1 MNLPA
6 KSSFPRT
13 FLLINIFLLF
23 AAFPIFAKDYTQKI
37 FLWDGVPK
45 METQKRDTILYYVP
59 PKEEIAVSRHGND
72 TQSECGRN
80 NASGLAQNDSQ
91 SEACRALPAVI
102 ICPGG
107 SYHHLGMPHEGFASA
122 RWFSSH
128 GFAAFVLRYR
138 VAYNCHHYPDQL
150 EDLQMAIVY
159 IREHAGEFNIDKN
172 KIGAIGY
179 SAGGHLVT
187 MAGEF
192 ASTHNELPKLGIETS
207 ESVRPDFVMPIYPVV
222 SMQDDIGHKWSRR
235 SLLGHQW
242 KEPNATK
249 GWSLLNFWGHAY
261 SQALKDEFSMELNV
275 PDDMPPTFILAC
287 EDDPVVIYENS
298 VRLDKALAAK
308 NIPHLFVSYPKGGH
322 GFGMKENSNIIE
334 ETHWNDEKLLP
345 WLKEIGILE

>member
-1 MNLPA
+1 MKAARSFFFLTILTI
-6 KSSFPRT
+6 SS
-13 FLLINIFLLF
+13 INISL
-23 AAFPIFAKDYTQKI
+23 FAKDYERKI
-37 FLWDGVPK
+37 YLWDGVPK
-45 METQKRDTILYYVP
+45 METQKRDTILYYVNQ
-59 PKEEIAVSRHGND
+59 KSVRGF
-72 TQSECGRN
+72 
-80 NASGLAQNDSQ
+80 LDSHENFPTEN
-91 SEACRALPAVI
+91 SLSTFTPHPVEHSSLRPAVI

-122 RWFSSH
+122 RWFSEH

-150 EDLQMAIVY
+150 EDIQMAIVY
-159 IREHAGEFNIDKN
+159 IREHASEFNIDKS

-192 ASTHNELPKLGIETS
+192 APTHNELPKLGIQTT

-222 SMQDDIGHKWSRR
+222 TMQDDIAHQWSRR

-242 KEPNATK
+242 SEPNATK
-249 GWSLLNFWGHAY
+249 GWSLFNFWGHAY
-261 SQALKDEFSMELNV
+261 SQSLKDEFSMELNV

-298 VRLDKALAAK
+298 VRLDAALAEK

-322 GFGMKENSNIIE
+322 GFGMKENSYIMK
-334 ETHWNDEKLLP
+334 ETHWNDKDLLP
-345 WLKEIGILE
+345 WLKQIGIIE

>member
-6 KSSFPRT
+6 KTSFNKT

-23 AAFPIFAKDYTQKI
+23 LAFPVFTKDYTQKI
-37 FLWDGVPK
+37 YLWDDVPK

-59 PKEEIAVSRHGND
+59 AK
-72 TQSECGRN
+72 
-80 NASGLAQNDSQ
+80 DSLP
-91 SEACRALPAVI
+91 EKKPAVI

-107 SYHHLGMPHEGFASA
+107 SYHHLGMPHEGFALA

-128 GFAAFVLRYR
+128 GIAAFVLRYR

-150 EDLQMAIVY
+150 EDLQMAVVY
-159 IREHAGEFNIDKN
+159 IREHAEEFGIDKN
-172 KIGAIGY
+172 KVGAIGY

-192 ASTHNELPKLGIETS
+192 ASTHNELSKLGIQTS
-207 ESVRPDFVMPIYPVV
+207 ESLRPDFVMPIYPVV

-249 GWSLLNFWGHAY
+249 GWSPLNFWGHAY
-261 SQALKDEFSMELNV
+261 SQSLKDEFSMELNV

-298 VRLDKALAAK
+298 VRLEAALAAK
-308 NIPHLFVSYPKGGH
+308 KIPHLFVSYPKGGH
-322 GFGMKENSNIIE
+322 GFGMKESSSIME
-334 ETHWNDEKLLP
+334 ESHWNDEKLLP
-345 WLKEIGILE
+345 WLKEIGVLEADSKNRQ